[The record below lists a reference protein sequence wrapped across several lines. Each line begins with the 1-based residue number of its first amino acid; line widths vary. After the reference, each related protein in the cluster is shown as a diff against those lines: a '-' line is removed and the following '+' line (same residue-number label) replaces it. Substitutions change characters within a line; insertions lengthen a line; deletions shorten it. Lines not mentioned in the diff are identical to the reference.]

1 MRLLPIALAIVTLT
15 AAVPATA
22 ALTTY
27 TDRASFLAAA
37 GPVTTETFNSAAEEA
52 SFQTSPVVFGPL
64 SVQGYGD
71 QLDRH
76 FVDIPPSQFPEF
88 NSDGTTNLS
97 AFVTIGGG
105 LVFTFASPITAWGA
119 DFAALQNDIFRTI
132 IIAGG
137 VTLTPPVKAGNVR
150 SFYGFVSDVAFTTVT
165 FAGSTGDGFS
175 IDNVSFGGAAVPEP
189 ASWAMLIAG
198 FALVGA
204 TARRRRFA
212 RAA

>member
-22 ALTTY
+22 ALVTY

-37 GPVTTETFNSAAEEA
+37 GPVTTETFNSAAEET
-52 SFQTSPVVFGPL
+52 SFQTAPLVYGPL

-71 QLDRH
+71 QLDRN
-76 FVDIPPSQFPEF
+76 FVDIPPHQFPEF
-88 NSDGTTNLS
+88 SVDGSTNLN
-97 AFVTIGGG
+97 AFVMVGGG

-119 DFAALQNDIFRTI
+119 DFAAFQNDLIRSTI
-132 IIAGG
+132 TAGG
-137 VTLTPPVKAGNVR
+137 VTVTPLAQFGNTGR
-150 SFYGFVSDVAFTTVT
+150 FYGFISDVAFTTVT
-165 FAGSTGDGFS
+165 FAGVQNDGFA
-175 IDNVSFGGAAVPEP
+175 IDNVSFAGGTVPEP

-198 FALVGA
+198 FGLVGA